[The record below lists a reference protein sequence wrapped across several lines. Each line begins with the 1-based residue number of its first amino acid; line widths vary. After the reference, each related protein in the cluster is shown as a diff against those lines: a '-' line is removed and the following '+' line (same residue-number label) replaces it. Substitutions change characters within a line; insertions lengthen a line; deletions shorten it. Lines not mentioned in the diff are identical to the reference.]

1 MYVTAPRRE
10 DYGLAQLEALADGA
24 MLVTTEAPGP
34 YAALPI
40 ARDLD
45 ARLVGDDLA
54 GALRAALEDPRED
67 YAERARTALLPF
79 RRGSVDALVQ
89 TELLPRLL
97 PVRGQTQRNGSGPCY
112 AFEGSDSF
120 FARLRSLAN
129 CFHVRVLAMSFLVSH
144 ARRAVATP

>member
-1 MYVTAPRRE
+1 VLEAWRRARRDGEELVVAGIEADDAEASGHGVRFAGLMAPAEFRALLRRTRVYVTAPRRE
-10 DYGLAQLEALADGA
+10 DYGLTQLEALADGA

-45 ARLVGDDLA
+45 ARLIGDDLA

-89 TELLPRLL
+89 QELLPRLL
-97 PVRGQTQRNGSGPCY
+97 P
-112 AFEGSDSF
+112 D
-120 FARLRSLAN
+120 
-129 CFHVRVLAMSFLVSH
+129 
-144 ARRAVATP
+144 

>member
-1 MYVTAPRRE
+1 
-10 DYGLAQLEALADGA
+10 

-89 TELLPRLL
+89 TELLPRLS
-97 PVRGQTQRNGSGPCY
+97 PVRGQTQRTGP
-112 AFEGSDSF
+112 ALPTPLRGLSAV
-120 FARLRSLAN
+120 FARLRSGAN